1 MELAAGEITKRGF
14 ITLNEM
20 EAQDND
26 GDTEDLWIT
35 LNNMGY
41 NKALEMDEVCG
52 CYNMCVLCVVDERA
66 YVITVMIYVVP
77 NLTQDPC
84 LFFKNVAESLT
95 NAHSRNRDHYMH
107 QPVLELCSVV

>member
-41 NKALEMDEVCG
+41 NKALEMDEVRG
-52 CYNMCVLCVVDERA
+52 CYNMCVCVCVVDEWA
-66 YVITVMIYVVP
+66 YVI
-77 NLTQDPC
+77 
-84 LFFKNVAESLT
+84 
-95 NAHSRNRDHYMH
+95 
-107 QPVLELCSVV
+107 